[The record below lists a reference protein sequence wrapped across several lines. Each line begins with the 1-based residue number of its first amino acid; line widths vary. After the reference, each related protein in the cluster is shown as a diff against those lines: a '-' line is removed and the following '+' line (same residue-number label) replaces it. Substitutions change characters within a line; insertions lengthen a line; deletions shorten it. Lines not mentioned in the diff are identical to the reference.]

1 MDTLGVRDLE
11 YMRCIGTSRATAR
24 ATGGARGV
32 SRERSV
38 SGECAITPRRCG
50 VGTMRVMEHAFVTPR
65 RAERGLG
72 GRQCRKKAYRTSR
85 VCCDAVSGV
94 VKRHRVVHGAKDAAW
109 KPLASALCARFQ
121 GAFGRAPWTT
131 SSFARCKCTRV
142 LFMPLRP
149 LAGSQ

>member
-1 MDTLGVRDLE
+1 
-11 YMRCIGTSRATAR
+11 
-24 ATGGARGV
+24 
-32 SRERSV
+32 
-38 SGECAITPRRCG
+38 
-50 VGTMRVMEHAFVTPR
+50 MRVMEHAFVTPR

-149 LAGSQ
+149 LAGTQNETFRLNTEDDTLVRTVHITLDDGSTWRGVYEYARA